1 VKKVFHGKKAVVVGG
16 SGGIGRAIAASL
28 LDEGADV
35 CVIGRHHV
43 PDTESLALELDYPEN
58 RIIVIGAAR
67 EADILCVVRG
77 PFLQKPLHE
86 TTVED
91 WDRMATSN
99 LAFPGSLVSAALPH
113 MCGNEWGR
121 ILLFGGT
128 RTDAVRGFRTNAAY
142 AAAKIGLASLAK
154 SVALEYASKGVSCN
168 VICPG
173 FVDTEYIE
181 PGVKKAL
188 AGKNPDEKLISVD
201 EIAELALFLMK
212 NALYNGVIV
221 TADKGWSPALV

>member
-16 SGGIGRAIAASL
+16 SGGIGRAITASL
-28 LDEGADV
+28 LNEGADV
-35 CVIGRHHV
+35 CIIGRNPV
-43 PDTESLALELDYPEN
+43 PGTESLALELDYPEN
-58 RIIVIGAAR
+58 RIIVIEKAR

-86 TTVED
+86 TAPGE
-91 WDRMATSN
+91 WDFMASSN

-128 RTDAVRGFRTNAAY
+128 RTDSIRGFRTNAAY
-142 AAAKIGLASLAK
+142 AAAKTGLASLAK
-154 SVALEYASKGVSCN
+154 SVALDYASRGVACN

-173 FVDTEYIE
+173 FVDTEYLE
-181 PGVKKAL
+181 SGEKKVL
-188 AGKNPDEKLISVD
+188 AGKNPDKKLISVD

-221 TADKGWSPALV
+221 PADKGWSPTLV